1 MDNLTPSFRAWAARM
16 QVRHEAMMALVAD
29 VRAELD
35 RMAAE
40 RAAWGV
46 RNG

>member
-1 MDNLTPSFRAWAARM
+1 MDSVAPSTRAWAARM
-16 QVRHEAMMALVAD
+16 QVRHEAMMALVAE

-40 RAAWGV
+40 RAARGV